1 MAQHREMKDD
11 GEDKPLIQFNNNP
24 ADLVRDDDDDERA
37 HLSDSI
43 SVPKPESQRK
53 FSLRKLLFFVGPGL
67 LMSIAYLDP
76 GNVESDLEAGTIA
89 GFQLLWVLLISTFL
103 GLLLQLMAVRLGIV
117 SGQNLAEACCDI
129 YPRVPRYALWVMIE
143 IAIIG
148 SDMQAVIGSA
158 IAFNLISSGWIPIWG
173 GVIITIV
180 DTFVFLMLDRY
191 GLRKLEVFFAFLIAI
206 MAFMFG
212 YEYIKVAPNQAAV
225 ARGMFVPMCR
235 DCGTAELEQAVGIVG
250 AIIMPHNIY
259 LHSALVQVIL
269 TNHLCTTIHT
279 TTLPLVS
286 LPHLS
291 FCNPFLLLQSRKV
304 DRTQREAKSEAILY
318 NIIECVLVL
327 TVSFVINLFII
338 SVFAA
343 AFYRHTNEQVRD
355 ICLNNSSPYTHFF
368 PANNKT
374 FEANIQNGG
383 YMLGC
388 LLGPT
393 ALYIWA
399 VGVWAAGQSSTM
411 TGTYA
416 GQYVMEGFVHLRW
429 PRFVRVVVT
438 RLIAIAPTLVVA
450 IYRDVQDITGLNDF
464 LNVLQSIQLPFALIP
479 ILTVTNMRSIM
490 NDFTNGVFWK
500 SVGGLLIIIVCIIN
514 VYFIVDYLKHLNKL
528 SVYVTAGIG
537 SIIYLL
543 FVGYLLIPMV
553 QQVVRR

>member
-259 LHSALVQVIL
+259 LHSALVQ
-269 TNHLCTTIHT
+269 
-279 TTLPLVS
+279 
-286 LPHLS
+286 
-291 FCNPFLLLQSRKV
+291 SRKV

-543 FVGYLLIPMV
+543 FVGYLTKKCFSTLESC
-553 QQVVRR
+553 RSTCCSGGYETLE